1 MSYVPF
7 YLHQSFGC
15 TLFLPSHKEKVRK
28 DYANA
33 AVEMA
38 MTFVNHILYEN
49 WSPALVSDWIKGI
62 EYMSCL
68 WSRIPFIFDS
78 YVRPT
83 GAFWKT
89 WNHTPG
95 FPCTLSDS
103 GNFNYKSANTTLSFN
118 QDDIFFT
125 HFLLFEWGYLSQL
138 TAGHVWFDRMMIW
151 CFMPSSKYF
160 TGWFDGYMVVQIIM
174 MSRKAILN
182 FYFDAFLPR

>member
-1 MSYVPF
+1 
-7 YLHQSFGC
+7 
-15 TLFLPSHKEKVRK
+15 
-28 DYANA
+28 
-33 AVEMA
+33 MA

-125 HFLLFEWGYLSQL
+125 NFLLFEWGYLSLNCWLCVIWLNDDLMFHAQQQIFHRL
-138 TAGHVWFDRMMIW
+138 VWWLHGSPNNYDVSEGYFKFLLWCLPPTLSPTEIW
-151 CFMPSSKYF
+151 
-160 TGWFDGYMVVQIIM
+160 VVLWPAVRRQ
-174 MSRKAILN
+174 RKNKL
-182 FYFDAFLPR
+182 